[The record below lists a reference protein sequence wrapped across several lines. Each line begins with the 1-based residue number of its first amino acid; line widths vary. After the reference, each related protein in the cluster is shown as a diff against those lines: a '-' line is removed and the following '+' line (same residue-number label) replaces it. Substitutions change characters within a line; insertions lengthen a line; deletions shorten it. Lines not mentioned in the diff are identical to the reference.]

1 MLVAPQAVNGLI
13 RVAVRRII
21 VEALQQHILV
31 NRPFLEH
38 VRARADDVIRRD
50 IASISINRLDGFH
63 RVDNGRLRCAREHV
77 QQHDGGM
84 VKRQG
89 DGVIIYHREARVA
102 NHLARRAEA
111 LQPAVQGRHHIG
123 GGHFLAIVELHA
135 LAEVESERGVVVAH
149 VVAFAQFR
157 RNAAVRLQGNEL
169 LHHRAAQHV
178 AAIDGGILVQVVGR
192 ALVVIGNVDDVQIV
206 LCESCGQSQRRQQG
220 QRHEQGE
227 EFLCHFAFLPSF
239 VLPGVKIPC
248 PIHSR
253 FLPLSGAAR
262 F

>member
-1 MLVAPQAVNGLI
+1 
-13 RVAVRRII
+13 
-21 VEALQQHILV
+21 
-31 NRPFLEH
+31 
-38 VRARADDVIRRD
+38 
-50 IASISINRLDGFH
+50 
-63 RVDNGRLRCAREHV
+63 
-77 QQHDGGM
+77 M

-89 DGVIIYHREARVA
+89 DGVIIYRREARVA

-111 LQPAVQGRHHIG
+111 LQPAVQGRHHVG

-157 RNAAVRLQGNEL
+157 RNAAVRLQGDEL

-206 LCESCGQSQRRQQG
+206 LCESCRQSQRRQQG

-227 EFLCHFAFLPSF
+227 EFLCHFCVSSFLCPSGCEDALSHPFALFAAVGRCAFLAGQKQFYHDFICFQENFTSF
-239 VLPGVKIPC
+239 CGKI
-248 PIHSR
+248 ITN
-253 FLPLSGAAR
+253 LIK
-262 F
+262 